1 MVKIKVRI
9 LQDTSLLIQIDVLLT
24 KLCIDLGAGNRLRM
38 QQLQQADWTA
48 QQIREKQLFK
58 EQEKARDSAFA
69 QQMNHFSKLLEE
81 EQKNHAKVRRDME
94 IANKQA
100 NAQAAKE
107 KRDRDI
113 AWMAE

>member
-1 MVKIKVRI
+1 
-9 LQDTSLLIQIDVLLT
+9 
-24 KLCIDLGAGNRLRM
+24 
-38 QQLQQADWTA
+38 
-48 QQIREKQLFK
+48 
-58 EQEKARDSAFA
+58 
-69 QQMNHFSKLLEE
+69 MNHFSKLLEE